1 MESNSDSLKQ
11 MPEESEESIDS
22 IDSVELLEDIA
33 TEIEN
38 GLPKNPAFC
47 AEVGRIACAGCS
59 FLKICKSE
67 ELDNFVSFEEDEAE
81 YSMPEKKLVQEIE
94 DNSEADIKFKTDT
107 EFKIDT
113 IVKADMKNRDVVKT
127 KNDAK
132 AKNDAENEVHTE
144 TVQAEIKVDIL
155 KQPEPNYVEIKSKN
169 KKKLIVEEKT
179 TKMVEPVVEKIIT
192 KKMEQPAI
200 KSKVV
205 EIIPRVVKVKNNIA
219 QEVVNEGKIIEP
231 LVPVSVQGLL
241 KNTEPME
248 LEKSIKS
255 INSRKKIEMIAK
267 NETQRIKHVAL
278 IEKFEVIKNEI
289 KPKAKA
295 QARPSARSMINPMI
309 RPKVKY
315 AIEHTKKPEKPTF
328 RELLFDDSVEVITTK
343 GFLRTP
349 KKEAV
354 IRKEAVIKKEP
365 EIVITQKAK
374 NKAVEENTSR
384 STEDCKKEIVN
395 GFSETEETSNS
406 IDLNIEMAVDECK
419 LPENINYFTEKTDE
433 NIVGEN
439 VQAEELCAEEIDT
452 ETNNKKEYKHLDVK
466 PLAQSDMANLGKN
479 LDVLLRRVLG
489 AISIGMYN
497 DIYAQRFNFAGG
509 SGKN

>member
-11 MPEESEESIDS
+11 VPEESVES

-38 GLPKNPAFC
+38 GPPKNPAFC

-127 KNDAK
+127 KNDVEAED
-132 AKNDAENEVHTE
+132 DAENEVHTE

-179 TKMVEPVVEKIIT
+179 TKIVEPVVEKIIT

-295 QARPSARSMINPMI
+295 QAKPSARSMINPMI

-374 NKAVEENTSR
+374 NKAVEENTPR
-384 STEDCKKEIVN
+384 LTEDYKKEIVDV
-395 GFSETEETSNS
+395 FSETEETSNS
-406 IDLNIEMAVDECK
+406 GDLNIEMAVDECK

-439 VQAEELCAEEIDT
+439 VQAEEVCAEEIDT

>member
-1 MESNSDSLKQ
+1 M
-11 MPEESEESIDS
+11 
-22 IDSVELLEDIA
+22 
-33 TEIEN
+33 
-38 GLPKNPAFC
+38 
-47 AEVGRIACAGCS
+47 
-59 FLKICKSE
+59 
-67 ELDNFVSFEEDEAE
+67 
-81 YSMPEKKLVQEIE
+81 
-94 DNSEADIKFKTDT
+94 
-107 EFKIDT
+107 
-113 IVKADMKNRDVVKT
+113 
-127 KNDAK
+127 
-132 AKNDAENEVHTE
+132 
-144 TVQAEIKVDIL
+144 
-155 KQPEPNYVEIKSKN
+155 
-169 KKKLIVEEKT
+169 
-179 TKMVEPVVEKIIT
+179 
-192 KKMEQPAI
+192 
-200 KSKVV
+200 
-205 EIIPRVVKVKNNIA
+205 
-219 QEVVNEGKIIEP
+219 
-231 LVPVSVQGLL
+231 PVSVQGLL

-354 IRKEAVIKKEP
+354 IKKEPRTKKEP

-374 NKAVEENTSR
+374 SKAVEENTSR

-395 GFSETEETSNS
+395 VFSETEETSNS
-406 IDLNIEMAVDECK
+406 GDLNIEMAVDECK

-439 VQAEELCAEEIDT
+439 VQAEEVCAEEIDT

>member
-11 MPEESEESIDS
+11 MPEESVES

-38 GLPKNPAFC
+38 GPPKNPAFC

-113 IVKADMKNRDVVKT
+113 IVKADMKNRDDVKT
-127 KNDAK
+127 KNDVE

-144 TVQAEIKVDIL
+144 AVQAEIKVDIL

-179 TKMVEPVVEKIIT
+179 TKIVEPVVEKIIT

-219 QEVVNEGKIIEP
+219 QEVVNEGGIIEP
-231 LVPVSVQGLL
+231 LVPVNVQGFL
-241 KNTEPME
+241 KETEPMK

-354 IRKEAVIKKEP
+354 IRREAVIKKEP

-395 GFSETEETSNS
+395 VFSETEETSNS
-406 IDLNIEMAVDECK
+406 GDLNIEMAVDECK

-439 VQAEELCAEEIDT
+439 VQAEEVCAEEIDT